1 MRLTASGLAR
11 AEACVGSV
19 VLPAFVES
27 TRWSGIGSAVDRFVQ
42 AAKQGDRAAAL
53 KEAPAELRPYLE
65 ALTLER
71 IPAGAEYQVAFALN
85 ALTGEVRRIPGR
97 AEGYPDDLGDEWI
110 FGTSDIVG
118 VRPGSVIAWDLKWGS
133 STDGRDPAGD
143 LQLGFYG
150 ACASAVAGVDEAE
163 LAFLR
168 AGWDG
173 VLRPDSAV
181 LDAMDLAA
189 MRDRIATIWKRA
201 RQAAYARGGGAAADG
216 DRSPAP
222 LALHVGE
229 HCHYCP
235 ARRGCDAH
243 LQPTALVLR
252 GDLPALAATEGASL
266 DTIREAVR
274 ALTPEQRGRAYQ
286 VCGEIEDR
294 AKAIRAA
301 LRQDARQGPIPLGD
315 GKELREVQW
324 GTRQASPAAKAR
336 EAALEEELRAAG
348 EVKTIKVPQVRIMAA
363 KR

>member
-1 MRLTASGLAR
+1 MRLTASGLGR
-11 AEACVGSV
+11 AEKCVGSA
-19 VLPAFVES
+19 VLPAFHES
-27 TRWSGIGSAVDRFVQ
+27 GEWSGIGNAADTYVQ
-42 AAKQGDRAAAL
+42 MSKQQGPERALAAA
-53 KEAPAELRPYLE
+53 PADQRAFLAGLD
-65 ALTLER
+65 LTKV
-71 IPAGAEYQVAFALN
+71 PDGADYQVGFAFN
-85 ALTGEVRRIPGR
+85 ALTGEVRQIPGR
-97 AEGYPDDLGDEWI
+97 GEGYPDLPDEWI
-110 FGTSDIVG
+110 FCTSDIVG
-118 VRPGSVIAWDLKWGS
+118 VRDGKALVWDLKVGIY
-133 STDGRDPAGD
+133 TDGRDPATD
-143 LQLGFYG
+143 LQLGLG
-150 ACASAVAGVDEAE
+150 AICATAIAKAE
-163 LAFLR
+163 DAEVCFLR

-201 RQAAYARGGGAAADG
+201 RQAAYARGGGGAAEG

-301 LRQDARQGPIPLGD
+301 LRQDARQEPIPLGD

-324 GTRQASPAAKAR
+324 GTRQASPTAKAR

-348 EVKTIKVPQVRIMAA
+348 EVKTIKVAQVRIMAA